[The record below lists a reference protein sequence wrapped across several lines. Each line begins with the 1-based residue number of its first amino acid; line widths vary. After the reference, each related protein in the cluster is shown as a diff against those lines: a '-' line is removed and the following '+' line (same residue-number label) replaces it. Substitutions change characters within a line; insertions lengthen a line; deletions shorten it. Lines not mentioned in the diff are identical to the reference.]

1 MSAGALDHVQARDGL
16 QIRVAEIFDGNRL
29 RPVDRDWVS
38 ALAIQFDVEGQE
50 QPIVLRATEA
60 DENLSYPYSLVIGA
74 HRLAAAKALGWDTIR
89 AEVRDYT
96 PLRARLAEID
106 ENLFRHELNPL
117 DRAIFLHERRRV
129 WDALNPESRHG
140 GDRTTKGKGKSQGL
154 RLDPKRFTKEAADR
168 CNLSERTVQAALA
181 LASALTPETVSILRG
196 SDWSR
201 NGAELQRLAAEP
213 AERQIVLAKIHARDG
228 VSTVAKARMAAGVAP
243 TGEGDPQEELLRRL
257 ISNWQRLDAKGRKRF
272 LDLMGLVAR
281 EQKSRERVPKIS
293 EIIGDPR
300 QIDIED
306 AIVVAQKGAA

>member
-1 MSAGALDHVQARDGL
+1 MPAVVLDHLQARDGI

-38 ALAIQFDVEGQE
+38 ALASQFHVEGQE
-50 QPIVLRATEA
+50 QPIVLRTTVA
-60 DENLSYPYSLVIGA
+60 DENLAHPYALVIGA
-74 HRLAAAKALGWDTIR
+74 HRLAAAKALGWDTVR

-140 GDRTTKGKGKSQGL
+140 GDRKSKGEGKSQGL

-213 AERQIVLAKIHARDG
+213 AERQLVLATIHARDG
-228 VSTVAKARMAAGVAP
+228 VSTVAKARVVAGDAP
-243 TGEGDPQEELLRRL
+243 TGEGDPQEDLFRR
-257 ISNWQRLDAKGRKRF
+257 IVSNWQRLDAKGRKRF
-272 LDLMGLVAR
+272 LAHAGLV
-281 EQKSRERVPKIS
+281 KDGSF
-293 EIIGDPR
+293 
-300 QIDIED
+300 
-306 AIVVAQKGAA
+306 